1 MNEIAWRLEVP
12 WIDCGILG
20 SQNLVRVNAYVP
32 SQDAPCLECPWSQ
45 EEYALLEQEYLCSAG
60 SGAAYQH
67 ICNSALVFVASQIC
81 LIAKR
86 QVKNP
91 CLLFFDTRVEIA
103 QVNIDDFCGWIDTNL
118 IACKQCRRQCSM
130 IPFLCFTRGTIRL
143 VPTCRNHGR

>member
-67 ICNSALVFVASQIC
+67 ICNSALV
-81 LIAKR
+81 LR
-86 QVKNP
+86 VKYVLSP
-91 CLLFFDTRVEIA
+91 RDKLKILACCSFLD
-103 QVNIDDFCGWIDTNL
+103 CGCPIRRTGTCGNCCGIGIVW
-118 IACKQCRRQCSM
+118 CRC
-130 IPFLCFTRGTIRL
+130 
-143 VPTCRNHGR
+143 GRE